1 MGLGF
6 NQIPN
11 LYRLL
16 AKESSLSLQVG
27 VGTGKPCVQHRGE
40 GREAV
45 LAVGGPPLYRLRA
58 VVVLKVYLDG
68 QVGWFFHI
76 ASSRKPAG
84 KPDVSSLEN
93 LRRQFCRVVTPAGDD
108 P

>member
-27 VGTGKPCVQHRGE
+27 VDRVR
-40 GREAV
+40 RAS
-45 LAVGGPPLYRLRA
+45 RLRLA
-58 VVVLKVYLDG
+58 ARLPPGSDPYPPP
-68 QVGWFFHI
+68 I
-76 ASSRKPAG
+76 TSR
-84 KPDVSSLEN
+84 
-93 LRRQFCRVVTPAGDD
+93 
-108 P
+108 